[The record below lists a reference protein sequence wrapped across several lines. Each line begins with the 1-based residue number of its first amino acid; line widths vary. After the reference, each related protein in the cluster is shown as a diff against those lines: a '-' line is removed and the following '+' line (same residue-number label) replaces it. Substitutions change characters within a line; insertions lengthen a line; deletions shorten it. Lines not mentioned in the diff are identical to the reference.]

1 MKRFSKWLITEA
13 ISATAVDSV
22 NKIVKSYLAKKLGT
36 KVYSY
41 PAVEEFTNST
51 GRGYGVRY
59 FYKDKSIRFNW
70 KGANINS
77 FALDS
82 VDVWDGT
89 SRDPN
94 WHMEFDTQV
103 SLVKTLPLIVDLILS
118 PYGQGTF
125 YLIPDSNGS
134 ISEELILEAGGG
146 KDDAFDFLM
155 KEFEKGG
162 QFSNNTLIDDFGNG
176 KIYSVFKSIR
186 EMYPNLLKKQPG
198 SRYTFT
204 GTQADINKL
213 ISQKSDIIGS
223 AGGVK
228 VSVSSGGSKETYAPN
243 EQEAEIESKGIE
255 KVAYEE
261 QLKHLS
267 VLMKMVIK
275 GATNALFV
283 AGRGGTGKTQTVET
297 ELAKAGL
304 QDGNGYFKNT
314 GSASP
319 IGIYTSLYDNK
330 DSIVLFDDCDSALA
344 DQEGR
349 NLIKAATDTKK
360 IRKVAWNK
368 KSSVI
373 IPRDQY
379 ETALEA
385 ADGERPTTKDGGYLY
400 PNSFE
405 FTGRVIF
412 ISNLKLD
419 KLDPDGAIRT
429 RGFIIE
435 IDPTDNEMVDY
446 MAKIAPM
453 IRLEGGAKLSQSQI
467 DDVIEEIRKSPKKS
481 DISLRK
487 LVRGLN
493 VKAEMGDDPMW
504 RTILK
509 LYA

>member
-1 MKRFSKWLITEA
+1 MQKFSKWLIKEA

-22 NKIVKSYLAKKLGT
+22 NKIVKSFLAKKLGT
-36 KVYSY
+36 KVYNY
-41 PAVEEFTNST
+41 PGVEEFTNST

-59 FYKDKSIRFNW
+59 FYQDKSIRFNW
-70 KGANINS
+70 KGANVNA
-77 FALDS
+77 FTLDS
-82 VDVWDGT
+82 VDLWDGT

-94 WHMEFDTQV
+94 WHLEFDAQQ
-103 SLVKTLPLIVDLILS
+103 SLVKTLPLIINFIQS
-118 PYGQGTF
+118 PFGSGTF
-125 YLIPDSNGS
+125 YLIPDDSKS
-134 ISEELILEAGGG
+134 TKTVKEEYLIEAQQI
-146 KDDAFDFLM
+146 DAFDFVIKNL
-155 KEFEKGG
+155 KPGAEISSTSLTAEFGSYKPYPVLKAI
-162 QFSNNTLIDDFGNG
+162 QNLYPQLFSKSGRKQVFSGTADDVA
-176 KIYSVFKSIR
+176 KIK
-186 EMYPNLLKKQPG
+186 
-198 SRYTFT
+198 
-204 GTQADINKL
+204 
-213 ISQKSDIIGS
+213 SQKDGIIGS
-223 AGGVK
+223 IGGVK
-228 VSVSSGGSKETYAPN
+228 IEVSKGGKKETYAPS
-243 EQEAEIESKGIE
+243 EQESEIEAKGIE

-267 VLMKMVIK
+267 VLMRMVIK
-275 GATNALFV
+275 GATNALFI
-283 AGRGGTGKTQTVET
+283 AGRGGTGKTQTVEA

-319 IGIYTSLYDNK
+319 IGIYSSLYDNK
-330 DSIVLFDDCDSALA
+330 SGIVLFDDCDSALA

-379 ETALEA
+379 ESAMDA
-385 ADGERPTTKDGGYLY
+385 ADGDRPTTKDGGYLY

-435 IDPTDNEMVDY
+435 IDPTDSEMIDY
-446 MAKIAPM
+446 MAKIAPN
-453 IRLEGGAKLSQSQI
+453 IRLEGGATLKQSEI
-467 DDVIEEIRKSPKKS
+467 DDVIAEIRKSPKKT

-504 RTILK
+504 KTILK

>member
-1 MKRFSKWLITEA
+1 MKKFSKWMISEA
-13 ISATAVDSV
+13 ISASAVDSV
-22 NKIVKSYLAKKLGT
+22 NKIVKSFLAKKLGT

-41 PAVEEFTNST
+41 PGVEEFTNST

-77 FALDS
+77 FTLDS

-89 SRDPN
+89 SHDPN
-94 WHMEFDTQV
+94 WHMAFDSQT
-103 SLVKTLPLIVDLILS
+103 SLVKSLPLIVDLIMS
-118 PYGQGTF
+118 PFGQGTF
-125 YLIPDSNGS
+125 YLLPDNENIKESYIAEAAYNS
-134 ISEELILEAGGG
+134 IDPFDYIIQNFKDG
-146 KDDAFDFLM
+146 KS
-155 KEFEKGG
+155 
-162 QFSNNTLIDDFGNG
+162 FSNASLTAEYGSN
-176 KIYSVFKSIR
+176 KIYSVFKIFR
-186 EMYPNLLKKQPG
+186 ESFPQLLKK
-198 SRYTFT
+198 T
-204 GTQADINKL
+204 GTSYSFNGTKNDIDKL
-213 ISQKSDIIGS
+213 IANKDSIIGS
-223 AGGVK
+223 AGGIK
-228 VSVSSGGSKETYAPN
+228 INVSRGGSKETYAPN
-243 EQEAEIESKGIE
+243 DQEAEIESKGIE

-267 VLMKMVIK
+267 ILMKMVIK

-304 QDGNGYFKNT
+304 QDGSGYYKNT

-330 DSIVLFDDCDSALA
+330 NGIVLFDDCDSALA

-373 IPRDQY
+373 IPKEQY
-379 ETALEA
+379 EQAQDDA
-385 ADGERPTTKDGGYLY
+385 GGERPTTKDGSFLY

-405 FTGRVIF
+405 FTGRIIF

-435 IDPTDNEMVDY
+435 IDPTDNEMIDY

-453 IRLEGGAKLSQSQI
+453 IKLEGGAKLAQSQI
-467 DDVIEEIRKSPKKS
+467 DEVIDEIRKSSKKS

-504 RTILK
+504 KTILK

>member
-1 MKRFSKWLITEA
+1 MQKFSKWLIQEA
-13 ISATAVDSV
+13 ISANAVDSV

-59 FYKDKSIRFNW
+59 FYSNKSIRFNW

-89 SRDPN
+89 SHDPN
-94 WHMEFDTQV
+94 WHMDFDSQQ
-103 SLVKTLPLIVDLILS
+103 SLVKTLPLIIDFIKS
-118 PYGQGTF
+118 PFGAGTF
-125 YLIPDSNGS
+125 YLIPNDESSIKEEYLVESNQNM
-134 ISEELILEAGGG
+134 
-146 KDDAFDFLM
+146 DAFDFVIKNL
-155 KEFEKGG
+155 KPNSEISGTSLTAEYGSYKPYPV
-162 QFSNNTLIDDFGNG
+162 L
-176 KIYSVFKSIR
+176 KSIISL
-186 EMYPNLLKKQPG
+186 YPNL
-198 SRYTFT
+198 F
-204 GTQADINKL
+204 
-213 ISQKSDIIGS
+213 QKSGRKQIFSGTSNDIEKIKDQKDGIIKS
-223 AGGVK
+223 LGGVK
-228 VSVSSGGSKETYAPN
+228 IEVSSGGRREVYAPN
-243 EQEAEIESKGIE
+243 EQEAEIEQQGME
-255 KVAYEE
+255 RVAYEE
-261 QLKHLS
+261 QLQHLS
-267 VLMKMVIK
+267 VLVKMVIK

-283 AGRGGTGKTQTVET
+283 TGRGGTGKTQTVEE

-304 QDGNGYFKNT
+304 QDGNGYYKNT

-330 DSIVLFDDCDSALA
+330 NSIVLFDDCDSALA

-373 IPRDQY
+373 IPRDQF
-379 ETALEA
+379 EEALDS
-385 ADGERPTTKDGGYLY
+385 ADGDRPTTKDGGYMY

-412 ISNLKLD
+412 ISNLKTE

-435 IDPTDNEMVDY
+435 IDPTDAEMVDY
-446 MAKIAPM
+446 MAKIAPK
-453 IRLEGGAKLSQSQI
+453 IRLENGAKLKQSEI
-467 DDVIEEIRKSPKKS
+467 DAVIAEIRSSPKKN

-493 VKAEMGDDPMW
+493 IKAEMGDDPMW
-504 RTILK
+504 KTILK